1 MRYLLIYVV
10 ALANFSLPLNAHEFW
25 ISPKSSSVSLGDKV
39 ILDLQVG
46 QMLVGQSYPYLSQKF
61 GRYQIT
67 DNDGVHDLLSNE
79 GDIPSAIYD
88 ATVPGLNIIAYHALP
103 EQVTYDS
110 LQEFADFLEEEG
122 LGPVV
127 NRHRERGLP
136 DADFTEAYT
145 RNAKALVQV
154 GPAFEADQDLATGM
168 EFELVALRNPYLPVT
183 SVPVKLLWQG
193 VGVPNAHVAVF
204 QRVGRS
210 VERTTYRTND
220 QGIVDILLRGEGF
233 YMISAVHME
242 ENEES
247 SGAVWHSTWA
257 SLSFAIGSEI
267 GE

>member
-1 MRYLLIYVV
+1 MRLILTLGMV
-10 ALANFSLPLNAHEFW
+10 LANWSLPVDAHEFW
-25 ISPKSSSVSLGDKV
+25 ISPWSSVVALGDEV

-46 QMLVGQSYPYLSQKF
+46 QMLEGQSYPYLSHKF

-67 DNDGVHDLLSNE
+67 DADGVHDLLGDE
-79 GDIPSAIYD
+79 GDTPSVMYD
-88 ATVPGLNIIAYHALP
+88 ATVPGLHVIAYHALP
-103 EQVTYDS
+103 EQLTYDS
-110 LQEFADFLEEEG
+110 LQEFADFLDEEG
-122 LGPVV
+122 LSAIV

-136 DADFTEAYT
+136 DAGFTEAYT

-154 GPAFEADQDLATGM
+154 GPAFEADNDLATGM
-168 EFELVALRNPYLPVT
+168 EFELVALRNPYLTGT
-183 SVPVKLLWQG
+183 SVPIKLLWQG
-193 VGVPNAHVAVF
+193 VEVPNGQVAVF

-220 QGIVDILLRGEGF
+220 QGIVDVLLRGEGF

-242 ENEES
+242 DSDES